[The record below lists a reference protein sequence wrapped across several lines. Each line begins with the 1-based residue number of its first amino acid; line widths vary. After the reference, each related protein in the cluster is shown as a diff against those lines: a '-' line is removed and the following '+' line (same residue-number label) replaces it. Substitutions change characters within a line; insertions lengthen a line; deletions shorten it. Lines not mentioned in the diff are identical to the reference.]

1 MSSRQSVYSKG
12 FSHKM
17 PIPNACRLGNILVT
31 GLVNGVDPETGKIPS
46 GLDEQVVCLFK
57 QIRLIVEAGGGATD
71 DIVKITVW
79 MADRG
84 DRTALNR
91 EWLAMFPDPNSRPA
105 RQAMISPME
114 GGKLIQCDFMAVI
127 REQ

>member
-1 MSSRQSVYSKG
+1 MSARHSVYSKG

-17 PIPNACRLGNILVT
+17 PIPNACRIGPLLVT
-31 GLVNGVDPETGKIPS
+31 GLVNGVDPETGKIPAS
-46 GLDEQVVCLFK
+46 LDEQVVCLFK
-57 QIRLIVEAGGGATD
+57 QIRLIVEAGGGTTE

-91 EWLAMFPDPNSRPA
+91 EWLSMFPNPESRPA

-114 GGKLIQCDFMAVI
+114 GEKLIQCDFMAVVQ
-127 REQ
+127 E